1 MNSFYKQLAPM
12 YHLLYPDWD
21 AAIETQGRM
30 LTDIIGKEWNQATK
44 KVLDV
49 SCGIGTQSL
58 ALAALGLDV
67 TASDL
72 SPEAVERAKKEAETR
87 DLTIKFS
94 VCDMKKAHEC
104 HGTGYDLVLC
114 AGNALPHLLSDAE
127 ILKGLESMFACL
139 EPGGGCLIS
148 MRQYDQEKR
157 GTGIFKPFGVRDVG
171 NRRYVIF
178 QIWDF
183 IGERYKLSMYFLE
196 ENHETGESFTH
207 VMRSEYYAI
216 SPDRVLDLMSQ
227 AGFDRVRRLDYYLEH
242 GAILVGTRK

>member
-1 MNSFYKQLAPM
+1 M

-21 AAIETQGRM
+21 AAIDTQGQM
-30 LTDIIGKEWNQATK
+30 LSDIIGKEWKQATK

-49 SCGIGTQSL
+49 SCGIGTQTL

-72 SPEAVERAKKEAETR
+72 SPEAVERARKEAETR

-114 AGNALPHLLSDAE
+114 AGNSLPHLMSDDE
-127 ILKGLESMFACL
+127 ILEALEAMFSCL
-139 EPGGGCLIS
+139 EPGGGCLIA

-157 GTGIFKPFGVRDVG
+157 GTGILKPFGVRDVE

-178 QIWDF
+178 QVWDF
-183 IGERYKLSMYFLE
+183 VDEQYKLSMYFLE
-196 ENHETGESFTH
+196 ENLDTGESYTH

-216 SPDRVLDLMSQ
+216 NPDKVLELMSR
-227 AGFDRVRRLDYYLEH
+227 AGFDRVRRLDDYLEH
-242 GAILVGTRK
+242 GAILVGTRKK

>member
-1 MNSFYKQLAPM
+1 M

-21 AAIETQGRM
+21 AAIETQGQM
-30 LTDIIGKEWNQATK
+30 LWDIIGKEWNQATK

-87 DLTIKFS
+87 DLKIKFS

-114 AGNALPHLLSDAE
+114 AGNALPHLLSDDE
-127 ILKGLESMFACL
+127 ILEALESMLSCL
-139 EPGGGCLIS
+139 EPGGGCLIT

-157 GTGIFKPFGVRDVG
+157 GTGLFKPMGVRDVDS
-171 NRRYVIF
+171 RRYVIF

-183 IGERYKLSMYFLE
+183 FDERYKLTMYFIE
-196 ENHETGESFTH
+196 EDFETGESATH

-216 SPDRVLDLMSQ
+216 SPNKVLDLMSR
-227 AGFDRVRRLDYYLEH
+227 AGFDHVRRLDYGLEH
-242 GAILVGTRK
+242 GAILVGTRR